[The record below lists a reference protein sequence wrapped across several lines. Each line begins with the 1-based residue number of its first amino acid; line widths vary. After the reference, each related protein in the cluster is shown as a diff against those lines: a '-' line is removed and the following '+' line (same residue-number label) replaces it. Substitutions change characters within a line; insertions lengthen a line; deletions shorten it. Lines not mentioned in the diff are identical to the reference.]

1 MAVILSNFPNLNNQ
15 EMLKYLFYNLIIGN
29 MSFSAFPKITDVSK
43 KIEVLAKKKGCSI
56 LGSWKQSISNH
67 LYWCAA
73 SSGGDGKEVE
83 AKWLSITNHVV
94 NVHEGHSSTFPPC
107 AHGPLEEERQWLK
120 KGTFI

>member
-1 MAVILSNFPNLNNQ
+1 M
-15 EMLKYLFYNLIIGN
+15 IIGN
-29 MSFSAFPKITDVSK
+29 VSFSLFPKFTDVSK
-43 KIEVLAKKKGCSI
+43 KIEALAKKKGCSI
-56 LGSWKQSISNH
+56 LGNWKQSISNH

-94 NVHEGHSSTFPPC
+94 NVHEGHSSKFPQC

-120 KGTFI
+120 RGTLIW